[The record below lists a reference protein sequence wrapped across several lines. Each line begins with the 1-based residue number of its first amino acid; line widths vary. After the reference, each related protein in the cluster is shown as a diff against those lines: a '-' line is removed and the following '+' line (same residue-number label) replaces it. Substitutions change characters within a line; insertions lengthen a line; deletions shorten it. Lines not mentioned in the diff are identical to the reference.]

1 MPAASAKKKALVKKG
16 QAKKAAAQK
25 KIAQQKA
32 LAKKKADLA
41 KKLAAQKKIAQQKA
55 DLAKKVAAKKKADLA
70 KKLAAQK
77 KLAEQKALAVKKAEL
92 AKKVAAKKAAE
103 AARKKAMREKEME
116 RKKVAAQRKKDL
128 ALQQKLKALAAK
140 EAAKEKAR
148 VAAEKLALKAA
159 QEAEKIRVREEKEAA
174 RIALAAEKEAAR
186 EAALRAKRKPEPPPR
201 PPIIKTEFS
210 DGIQAT
216 KEFDLKFL
224 AGQRELMLEK
234 KAVLL
239 RQALRLDD
247 EANSLIQDVE
257 MGDVQFDEEGGE
269 GDTMVVERSR
279 DLMLSAQ
286 ARQII
291 EELDAALERIK
302 TGEYG
307 YSVHSGLAIPRERL
321 KAIPETT
328 ESVLERVGGIGRR

>member
-1 MPAASAKKKALVKKG
+1 MKA
-16 QAKKAAAQK
+16 
-25 KIAQQKA
+25 I
-32 LAKKKADLA
+32 
-41 KKLAAQKKIAQQKA
+41 
-55 DLAKKVAAKKKADLA
+55 
-70 KKLAAQK
+70 
-77 KLAEQKALAVKKAEL
+77 
-92 AKKVAAKKAAE
+92 
-103 AARKKAMREKEME
+103 
-116 RKKVAAQRKKDL
+116 
-128 ALQQKLKALAAK
+128 AAK

-148 VAAEKLALKAA
+148 IAAEKLALKIA
-159 QEAEKIRVREEKEAA
+159 QDAEKARLRDEKEAA
-174 RIALAAEKEAAR
+174 RLALAAEKEEAR

-201 PPIIKTEFS
+201 PVIVKTEFA

-224 AGQRELMLEK
+224 AGQREAMLEK
-234 KAVLL
+234 KSVLL

-286 ARQII
+286 ARQIA

-307 YSVHSGLAIPRERL
+307 YSIHSGLAIPRERL

>member
-1 MPAASAKKKALVKKG
+1 MIDFSARCILFTPANRPERFEKA
-16 QAKKAAAQK
+16 
-25 KIAQQKA
+25 
-32 LAKKKADLA
+32 
-41 KKLAAQKKIAQQKA
+41 
-55 DLAKKVAAKKKADLA
+55 VAAGADVVIIDL
-70 KKLAAQK
+70 
-77 KLAEQKALAVKKAEL
+77 EDAVPP
-92 AKKVAAKKAAE
+92 
-103 AARKKAMREKEME
+103 
-116 RKKVAAQRKKDL
+116 
-128 ALQQKLKALAAK
+128 
-140 EAAKEKAR
+140 
-148 VAAEKLALKAA
+148 
-159 QEAEKIRVREEKEAA
+159 
-174 RIALAAEKEAAR
+174 AEKEAAR

-201 PPIIKTEFS
+201 PPIIKTEFA

-224 AGQRELMLEK
+224 ASQRELMVEK

>member
-1 MPAASAKKKALVKKG
+1 MPSASAKKKALIKKT
-16 QAKKAAAQK
+16 QVKKAAAQK
-25 KIAQQKA
+25 ALAKKKAELAKKLAAQKKIAAQKA

-41 KKLAAQKKIAQQKA
+41 KKVAAQKKA
-55 DLAKKVAAKKKADLA
+55 DLV

-77 KLAEQKALAVKKAEL
+77 KIAEQKALAVKKAEL
-92 AKKVAAKKAAE
+92 AKKAAAKKAAE

-116 RKKVAAQRKKDL
+116 RKKIAAQRKKDL

-148 VAAEKLALKAA
+148 IAAEKLALKAA
-159 QEAEKIRVREEKEAA
+159 QEAEKARLREEKEAA

-201 PPIIKTEFS
+201 PPIIKTEFA

-224 AGQRELMLEK
+224 ASQRDLMVEK

>member
-1 MPAASAKKKALVKKG
+1 MKFATAQDKVRRRNLLIKAKEAQAQAQEKARAAFIK
-16 QAKKAAAQK
+16 AKKAA
-25 KIAQQKA
+25 
-32 LAKKKADLA
+32 
-41 KKLAAQKKIAQQKA
+41 
-55 DLAKKVAAKKKADLA
+55 V
-70 KKLAAQK
+70 
-77 KLAEQKALAVKKAEL
+77 E
-92 AKKVAAKKAAE
+92 
-103 AARKKAMREKEME
+103 
-116 RKKVAAQRKKDL
+116 
-128 ALQQKLKALAAK
+128 
-140 EAAKEKAR
+140 
-148 VAAEKLALKAA
+148 
-159 QEAEKIRVREEKEAA
+159 EAA
-174 RIALAAEKEAAR
+174 RIKVAAEKEAAR

-201 PPIIKTEFS
+201 PPIIKTEFA

-224 AGQRELMLEK
+224 ASQRELMVEK

-321 KAIPETT
+321 KAIPETN
-328 ESVLERVGGIGRR
+328 ESVLERVCGIGRR

>member
-1 MPAASAKKKALVKKG
+1 
-16 QAKKAAAQK
+16 
-25 KIAQQKA
+25 
-32 LAKKKADLA
+32 LAKKM
-41 KKLAAQKKIAQQKA
+41 
-55 DLAKKVAAKKKADLA
+55 
-70 KKLAAQK
+70 
-77 KLAEQKALAVKKAEL
+77 
-92 AKKVAAKKAAE
+92 AAKKAAD

-116 RKKVAAQRKKDL
+116 RKKIAAQRKKDL
-128 ALQQKLKALAAK
+128 ALQQKMKALAAK

-159 QEAEKIRVREEKEAA
+159 QEAEKARIREEKEAA
-174 RIALAAEKEAAR
+174 RLALAAEKEAAR

-201 PPIIKTEFS
+201 PPIIKTEFA

-224 AGQRELMLEK
+224 TGQRELMLEK
-234 KAVLL
+234 KTVLL

-286 ARQII
+286 ARQIV

-307 YSVHSGLAIPRERL
+307 YSVHTGLAIPRERL

>member
-1 MPAASAKKKALVKKG
+1 MPSAVAKKKV
-16 QAKKAAAQK
+16 
-25 KIAQQKA
+25 
-32 LAKKKADLA
+32 
-41 KKLAAQKKIAQQKA
+41 
-55 DLAKKVAAKKKADLA
+55 LAKKVAAKKKADLA
-70 KKLAAQK
+70 KKFAAQK
-77 KLAEQKALAVKKAEL
+77 KVAGKKKLELAKKLAVKKKADL
-92 AKKVAAKKAAE
+92 AKKVAGQKKL
-103 AARKKAMREKEME
+103 
-116 RKKVAAQRKKDL
+116 AAQ
-128 ALQQKLKALAAK
+128 KALAKKKADLAK
-140 EAAKEKAR
+140 K
-148 VAAEKLALKAA
+148 V
-159 QEAEKIRVREEKEAA
+159 
-174 RIALAAEKEAAR
+174 AEKEAAR

-201 PPIIKTEFS
+201 PPIIKTEFA

-224 AGQRELMLEK
+224 SGQRELMLEK
-234 KAVLL
+234 KTVLL

-286 ARQII
+286 ARQIV

-307 YSVHSGLAIPRERL
+307 YSVHTGLAIPRERL

>member
-1 MPAASAKKKALVKKG
+1 MPSVSAKKKAL
-16 QAKKAAAQK
+16 ANKAAA
-25 KIAQQKA
+25 
-32 LAKKKADLA
+32 AKK
-41 KKLAAQKKIAQQKA
+41 KA
-55 DLAKKVAAKKKADLA
+55 DLAKKVAAKKKVDLA
-70 KKLAAQK
+70 KKVAAQKKLAAQK
-77 KLAEQKALAVKKAEL
+77 KIADQKALALKKAEL
-92 AKKVAAKKAAE
+92 AKKVAAKKAAD

-116 RKKVAAQRKKDL
+116 RKKVAAQRKKDM
-128 ALQQKLKALAAK
+128 ALQQKLKASAAK

-148 VAAEKLALKAA
+148 IAAEKLILKAA
-159 QEAEKIRVREEKEAA
+159 QEAEKIRLREEKEAA
-174 RIALAAEKEAAR
+174 RLALAAEKEAAR
-186 EAALRAKRKPEPPPR
+186 EAELRAKRKPVPPPR
-201 PPIIKTEFS
+201 PPIIKTEFA

-216 KEFDLKFL
+216 KDFDLKFL
-224 AGQRELMLEK
+224 TGQRELMLEK
-234 KAVLL
+234 KVVLL

-286 ARQII
+286 ARHIV

-307 YSVHSGLAIPRERL
+307 YSVHTGLAIPRERL

>member
-1 MPAASAKKKALVKKG
+1 M
-16 QAKKAAAQK
+16 
-25 KIAQQKA
+25 
-32 LAKKKADLA
+32 
-41 KKLAAQKKIAQQKA
+41 
-55 DLAKKVAAKKKADLA
+55 
-70 KKLAAQK
+70 
-77 KLAEQKALAVKKAEL
+77 
-92 AKKVAAKKAAE
+92 AAKKALE
-103 AARKKAMREKEME
+103 AARKKAIREKEME
-116 RKKVAAQRKKDL
+116 RKKIAAQRKKDL
-128 ALQQKLKALAAK
+128 ALQQKIKAQAAK

-148 VAAEKLALKAA
+148 IAAEKLVLKAA
-159 QEAEKIRVREEKEAA
+159 QEAEKARIREEKEAA
-174 RIALAAEKEAAR
+174 RLALVAEKEAAR
-186 EAALRAKRKPEPPPR
+186 EAELRAKRKPEPPPR
-201 PPIIKTEFS
+201 PTPIKTEFA

-216 KEFDLKFL
+216 KDFDLKFL
-224 AGQRELMLEK
+224 ASQRELILEK

-302 TGEYG
+302 TGDYG